1 MPQEPTDPL
10 TEFPRRILL
19 AVTGLSPQI
28 VTETLYALAVASSPR
43 WIPTEIRLITTTRG
57 ADNARLQLL
66 HPKTGWFHRLRAD
79 YQLPEIA
86 FDESHI
92 HLIERPDGTP
102 LDDIRDDTDNAL
114 TADTIVE
121 RVRLLT
127 ADPSSQI
134 HASIAGG
141 RKTMGFFLGY
151 AMSLFGRDQD
161 RLSHVLVS
169 APYESSPHF
178 FYPTPHS
185 NPIPRPGSASEM
197 IDAAD
202 ATVWLGDIPFVRL
215 RDELPEER
223 LFRPGT
229 RFSDAV
235 RNVQERLAPT
245 RLVLEPETHTIVAA
259 GQRIALKPA
268 DFAFLLWAARR
279 RLAGRPIRRKAGS
292 EAALLDAQE
301 YLREYERLRTD
312 PDDRDTSTH
321 HRLKEGME
329 PTFIDERKSALKHR
343 LQRELGLRRAEPYL
357 FETLEGRRRNAQ
369 FQLRLEPQQIV
380 ILEEGKRP

>member
-161 RLSHVLVS
+161 RLSHVLV
-169 APYESSPHF
+169 
-178 FYPTPHS
+178 
-185 NPIPRPGSASEM
+185 
-197 IDAAD
+197 
-202 ATVWLGDIPFVRL
+202 
-215 RDELPEER
+215 
-223 LFRPGT
+223 
-229 RFSDAV
+229 
-235 RNVQERLAPT
+235 
-245 RLVLEPETHTIVAA
+245 
-259 GQRIALKPA
+259 
-268 DFAFLLWAARR
+268 
-279 RLAGRPIRRKAGS
+279 
-292 EAALLDAQE
+292 
-301 YLREYERLRTD
+301 
-312 PDDRDTSTH
+312 
-321 HRLKEGME
+321 
-329 PTFIDERKSALKHR
+329 
-343 LQRELGLRRAEPYL
+343 
-357 FETLEGRRRNAQ
+357 
-369 FQLRLEPQQIV
+369 
-380 ILEEGKRP
+380 